1 MSALLQH
8 ASPIFA
14 ANNVYQPYTIPDNN
28 PESYDDIKK
37 VIIERESSDPM
48 ENIHEN
54 LDEAFSG
61 GWDWEMEVNG
71 VFDQQEAVCPP
82 SVDEPLGARCKD
94 RRFTYWRKIGNDE
107 WEEEILCPRVDNK
120 PLGAICRTEDHV
132 YWEKT
137 GLDEWTERLVCESTA
152 GKSIG
157 DLCEDTAGSFW
168 RKTGSNQWT
177 QDGTG
182 ATQDDAAM
190 EASLRVPRTIS
201 QETIEANAEIPRIRT
216 DAEVDSNSKRTNPSL
231 GLIPK
236 VEGVPGRDT
245 EQAYGN
251 IRSGLGK
258 RRETGGDARVIIF
271 SPILDRRVYKEPAE
285 YTGFDYPT
293 NPNTCGLT
301 TVCRPP
307 GHTNTRGVRDRP
319 PFFCQHPCQRPLDDD
334 GKPENWDEEDS
345 TKAPCGDQDPYEP
358 NPEDLVAYS
367 CGGKKTKGPGEGFCG
382 ELNANGQLGGVCQ
395 DMNSWV
401 YILWKK
407 LVHICLIPTPIG
419 PIPVPIYRYEK
430 GECGFPAETEN
441 SENSKAKREDGW
453 SEDGRFECCS
463 DSPYS
468 GGATYDKS
476 HKGESC
482 IACTG
487 EDCRLHPTPKAVI
500 VNEAWLDPFPADLFG
515 GCLIGIPLVPD
526 DPIAPEEPE
535 NPENPIYLAAL
546 AIYNAAIAAINAVKA
561 AIDGIENA
569 LIALGFDP
577 EDLGVN
583 IGAWSIYDE
592 NLRKTFQD
600 REYISYFRDYNNASY
615 ERSTALTTYV
625 PNDEFKKENIPVAC
639 YGMYD
644 LAPED
649 AKLEQIEPEDKRCTI
664 AAYYPEVNFQNMKNS
679 QRGIGKL
686 KDILNDN
693 PFGNPS
699 RPFTR
704 DTDLWWPQLGAF
716 SMINDE
722 VFSGVFHGDFSFT
735 LLTTDHAKQRST
747 VQLDTNRLLSDGA
760 RIRTPDDTI
769 TIEKDL
775 RKHRRTMVEWWHMV
789 ETEMHKSF
797 TPPTVRLLLPTTWTI
812 DLNPLDPLYTPP
824 DKPAPG
830 ELSPDIRSESIEIQV
845 QATEDL
851 LGDVVSFME
860 RALLLRIEGEPVPI
874 VVPIVNPTE
883 LRAVAQGWE
892 VWGKKQE
899 KKGLPGKFESQVVA
913 NQLKEYADQ
922 ADKVRKLRAQLPR
935 YAGAMLNE
943 QRKVTQT
950 LADWMNENLTSYRS
964 HLFVDES
971 TQLFQARWRAIQTL
985 YRASHDDTSFPWPRT
1000 ERFTSPVYSF
1010 LDPWLPGRENEG
1022 DTTAGMKPYNQ
1033 CLAEASDI
1041 DLDTLCTEP
1050 GQTLLECIQT
1060 VVPSCIRVDLTI
1072 FEKYFDC
1079 VEFVVRSRITYGEG
1093 VFPTL
1098 AVCERFYPTPPLL
1111 PELPDVARD
1120 ADMVLDFTAFREPQ
1134 RTIKLPIL
1142 KPIQIRIDFD
1152 DIDPPPLEQDKEPE
1166 EYPILADL
1174 PEFPDTLSNAIIEG
1188 LPIVINPAGNPDFD
1202 SFKEAAVLTVRVE
1215 SAPGDPFPKIKMPSV
1230 NFFELTQFLTDTDTL
1245 IRQMT
1250 QEYDLFWRS
1259 LMLKKCDRVDP
1270 SGDCVRSGTEQD
1282 CVEPHGESEK
1292 KCVHFE
1298 ADLDERFQRIGSRPP
1313 IFLKDDLRAIGE
1325 FRDPI
1330 IHGQTYCERED
1341 WACQLYNFYERK
1353 PREGWMLDITDDYNP
1368 EQLLRDVR
1376 KNVREE
1382 SSNIITNPDQRFRYD
1397 MPQEEMFENFRV
1409 PEGERIERYIE
1420 RFQPEE
1426 LEENEVCNDAFCE
1439 IVTPPS
1445 P

>member
-8 ASPIFA
+8 ATPILA
-14 ANNVYQPYTIPDNN
+14 ANNEYQPYTIPDNN
-28 PESYDDIKK
+28 PGSYDDIKK
-37 VIIERESSDPM
+37 VIIEGGSSNRM

-71 VFDQQEAVCPP
+71 VFDQQEAV
-82 SVDEPLGARCKD
+82 
-94 RRFTYWRKIGNDE
+94 
-107 WEEEILCPRVDNK
+107 
-120 PLGAICRTEDHV
+120 
-132 YWEKT
+132 
-137 GLDEWTERLVCESTA
+137 
-152 GKSIG
+152 
-157 DLCEDTAGSFW
+157 
-168 RKTGSNQWT
+168 
-177 QDGTG
+177 
-182 ATQDDAAM
+182 
-190 EASLRVPRTIS
+190 
-201 QETIEANAEIPRIRT
+201 
-216 DAEVDSNSKRTNPSL
+216 VDSNSKRTNPSL

-251 IRSGLGK
+251 IRSGLGQ
-258 RRETGGDARVIIF
+258 RRETGGESKDIEF
-271 SPILDRRVYKEPAE
+271 SSFLQRRVYTVPEKR
-285 YTGFDYPT
+285 TGFDYPT
-293 NPNTCGLT
+293 NPETCGLT
-301 TVCRPP
+301 TLCRPA
-307 GHTNTRGVRDRP
+307 GHRDLRRAP
-319 PFFCQHPCQRPLDDD
+319 PSGYNNAESRDVPTFFCQHPCQRPLDDP

-345 TKAPCGDQDPYEP
+345 TAAQCGNQNPYEP
-358 NPEDLVAYS
+358 EEDLVKYS
-367 CGGKKTKGPGEGFCG
+367 CGGKETKGPGEGFCE
-382 ELNANGQLGGVCQ
+382 ELNENGQLGGVCQ

-401 YILWKK
+401 YILWSK
-407 LVHICLIPTPIG
+407 LVHICLIPTSSG
-419 PIPVPIYRYEK
+419 PIPIPIYLYEK
-430 GECGFPAETEN
+430 GECGFPAEIEN
-441 SENSKAKREDGW
+441 SDNSIAKREDGW
-453 SEDGRFECCS
+453 SEEGRFECCS
-463 DSPYS
+463 DDPYS
-468 GGATYDKS
+468 GGATYDVN
-476 HKGESC
+476 HKGQSC
-482 IACTG
+482 IQCTG
-487 EDCRLHPTPKAVI
+487 EDCRLFPTTNEVI
-500 VNEAWLDPFPADLFG
+500 VNDMWLSPFPADLPG
-515 GCLIGIPLVPD
+515 GCQLEIPIA
-526 DPIAPEEPE
+526 PIAPEVPE
-535 NPENPIYLAAL
+535 VPEDTDNPIYQAAL
-546 AIYNAAIAAINAVKA
+546 AAYNAVIAAINLVL
-561 AIDGIENA
+561 DQLRGIVNELLSLA
-569 LIALGFDP
+569 LDP

-600 REYISYFRDYNNASY
+600 REYISFFRDYNNASY

-625 PNDEFKKENIPVAC
+625 QNDDFKKENIPVAC

-649 AKLEQIEPEDKRCTI
+649 AKLEKIEPEDKRCTI
-664 AAYYPEVNFQNMKNS
+664 AAYYSADDGDGDEVNFLNMKNS

-704 DTDLWWPQLGAF
+704 DTDLWWPQLRNGSINLGAF

-722 VFSGVFHGDFSFT
+722 VFSDVFHGDFSFT
-735 LLTTDHAKQRST
+735 LLSTNSAKQRST

-789 ETEMHKSF
+789 ETEMHIAF
-797 TPPTVRLLLPTTWTI
+797 TLPTVRLLLPTSWTI

-824 DKPAPG
+824 EKPEPG
-830 ELSPDIRSESIEIQV
+830 DRSPDIRSESIEIQV

-883 LRAVAQGWE
+883 LRAIAQGWE

-913 NQLKEYADQ
+913 NQLKDYADQ

-935 YAGAMLNE
+935 YAGAMLIE
-943 QRKVTQT
+943 QRKVTRT
-950 LADWMNENLTSYRS
+950 LADWMNENLTSYRAYLLAETS
-964 HLFVDES
+964 IRFLQAFWQFDQSIYRELHDE
-971 TQLFQARWRAIQTL
+971 TA
-985 YRASHDDTSFPWPRT
+985 FPWPRS

-1010 LDPWLPGRENEG
+1010 LDPWLPGRENQG
-1022 DTTAGMKPYNQ
+1022 DTTAGMRQYAD
-1033 CLAEASDI
+1033 CLADAE
-1041 DLDTLCTEP
+1041 DLISSVC
-1050 GQTLLECIQT
+1050 LLSGDNVINCLQST
-1060 VVPSCIRVDLTI
+1060 STSCAAVDLTI
-1072 FEKYFDC
+1072 FSKYFDC
-1079 VEFVVRSRITYGEG
+1079 VEFVMRSRITYGEG

-1111 PELPDVARD
+1111 PQLPDIARD
-1120 ADMVLDFTAFREPQ
+1120 ADIVLDFTAFREPQ

-1174 PEFPDTLSNAIIEG
+1174 PEFPDILSNTIIDS
-1188 LPIVINPAGNPDFD
+1188 LPMVITPAGQPGLD
-1202 SFKEAAVLTVRVE
+1202 SFREAAVFSLTTE
-1215 SAPGDPFPKIKMPSV
+1215 TAPGDPFPKIKMPTINV
-1230 NFFELTQFLTDTDTL
+1230 LELAVFLTETYFL
-1245 IRQMT
+1245 ISRMSR
-1250 QEYDLFWRS
+1250 EYALFWNS
-1259 LMLKKCDRVDP
+1259 LTLKKCDRVNP

-1282 CVEPHGESEK
+1282 CVEPYNDPFQ

-1298 ADLDERFQRIGSRPP
+1298 ADLNERFQRIGSRPP

-1330 IHGQTYCERED
+1330 THGQTYCERED
-1341 WACQLYNFYERK
+1341 WACQLYNLYERK

-1368 EQLLRDVR
+1368 EQLLRDIR
-1376 KNVREE
+1376 KQVREE
-1382 SSNIITNPDQRFRYD
+1382 SSNIITDPDQRFRYD
-1397 MPQEEMFENFRV
+1397 MPQEEMFENFHV

-1420 RFQPEE
+1420 RFEPEP
-1426 LEENEVCNDAFCE
+1426 
-1439 IVTPPS
+1439 PPS